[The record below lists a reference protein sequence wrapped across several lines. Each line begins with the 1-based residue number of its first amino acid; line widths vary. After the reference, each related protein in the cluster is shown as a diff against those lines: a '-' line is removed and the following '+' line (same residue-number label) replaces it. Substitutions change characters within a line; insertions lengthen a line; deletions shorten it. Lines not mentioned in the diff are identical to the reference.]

1 MAPGIKRFMMY
12 VTDENFKALE
22 EEAMRRSLSVQR
34 LVREVIGEC
43 LGIKS
48 SIKSFE
54 SDVMCPECGSDGEI
68 VVDFE
73 EKRYCL
79 NCGYSSKIGVN

>member
-22 EEAMRRSLSVQR
+22 EEAMKRSLSVQA

-48 SIKSFE
+48 FE
-54 SDVMCPECGSDGEI
+54 NDVTCPECGSDGEI
-68 VVDFE
+68 VEDFE
-73 EKRYCL
+73 GKRYCL
-79 NCGYSSKIGVN
+79 NCGYSRKIGVN

>member
-1 MAPGIKRFMMY
+1 MMY

-22 EEAMRRSLSVQR
+22 EEAMKRSLSVQA

-54 SDVMCPECGSDGEI
+54 NDVMCPECGSDGEI
-68 VVDFE
+68 VEDFE
-73 EKRYCL
+73 GKRYCL
-79 NCGYSSKIGVN
+79 NCGYSRKIGVN

>member
-1 MAPGIKRFMMY
+1 MMY

-22 EEAMRRSLSVQR
+22 EEAIKRNLSVQA
-34 LVREVIGEC
+34 LVRKVIGEC

-54 SDVMCPECGSDGEI
+54 NDVMCPECGSDGEI
-68 VVDFE
+68 VEDLKG
-73 EKRYCL
+73 KRRCL
-79 NCGYSSKIGVN
+79 NCGYSRKIGVN